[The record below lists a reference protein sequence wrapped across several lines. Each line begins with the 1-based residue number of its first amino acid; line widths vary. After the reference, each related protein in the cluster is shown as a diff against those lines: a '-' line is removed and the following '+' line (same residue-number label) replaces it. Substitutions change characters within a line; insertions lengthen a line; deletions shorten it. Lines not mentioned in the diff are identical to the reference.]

1 MGRAES
7 EGALG
12 SEGYAMYREIWEGPA
27 AYRETLEGLGS
38 LDDLAGSI
46 LKLYRAIIACSCG
59 SSHHAGLAL
68 CYAASR
74 LAGLTAY
81 AVQASEYPAYAHHHV
96 GAEHLLVTISQSGE
110 TRDTIRA
117 VQMAREKGV
126 GVLAV
131 TGGVGSSLA
140 GLADHVLLLG
150 GGAEKAV
157 PATKSFIS
165 QLAACYAFASAL
177 SRAAGGQDPG
187 RELQAQPEMLEE
199 ALARSE
205 SFAREYAE
213 SLAAVRSLFILG
225 YGPSFIAALEAALK
239 LKETCGIH
247 AEAYSVWEFR
257 HGPISLLDGERPCV
271 MIVPPRPGDSLEAFE
286 KVAATARGAGARVLL
301 VSHSPLRMD
310 VSESLTIPETR
321 DEFATALEAAPFQLL
336 AYYTALRKGLDPDR
350 PRLLT
355 KVVR

>member
-1 MGRAES
+1 
-7 EGALG
+7 LG
-12 SEGYAMYREIWEGPA
+12 SEGYAIYREIWEGPA
-27 AYRETLEGLGS
+27 AYRETLEALGN
-38 LDDLAGSI
+38 LDDLAANI
-46 LKLYRAIIACSCG
+46 LKRYRAIIACSCG

-96 GAEHLLVTISQSGE
+96 GSEHLLVAISQSGE
-110 TRDTIRA
+110 TGDTIRA
-117 VQMAREKGV
+117 ARMAREKGV
-126 GVLAV
+126 RVLAI
-131 TGGVGSSLA
+131 TGGAGSSLA
-140 GLADHVLLLG
+140 GLADHVLPVG
-150 GGAEKAV
+150 GGAERAV
-157 PATKSFIS
+157 PATKSFVA

-177 SRAAGGQDPG
+177 SRAAGGQDLVQ
-187 RELQAQPEMLEE
+187 ELQAQPEMLQET
-199 ALARSE
+199 LSRSE

-225 YGPSFIAALEAALK
+225 YGPSFIAALEASLK

-247 AEAYSVWEFR
+247 AEAYSIWEFR
-257 HGPISLLDGERPCV
+257 HGPISLLDGERPCI
-271 MIVPPRPGDSLEAFE
+271 MIVPPRPGDSLEAVE
-286 KVAATARGAGARVLL
+286 KVSATARGAGARVLL

-310 VSESLTIPETR
+310 VSETLIIPETR
-321 DEFATALEAAPFQLL
+321 REFATTLEVAPFQLL
-336 AYYTALRKGLDPDR
+336 AYYTALRRGLDPDR

>member
-1 MGRAES
+1 M
-7 EGALG
+7 G
-12 SEGYAMYREIWEGPA
+12 SEGYAIYREIWEGPA
-27 AYRETLEGLGS
+27 VYRETLEALGN
-38 LDDLAGSI
+38 LDDLAANI
-46 LKLYRAIIACSCG
+46 LKRYRAIIACSCG

-96 GAEHLLVTISQSGE
+96 GSEHLLVAISQSGE
-110 TRDTIRA
+110 TGDTIRA
-117 VQMAREKGV
+117 ARMAREKGV
-126 GVLAV
+126 RVLAI
-131 TGGVGSSLA
+131 TGGAGSSLA
-140 GLADHVLLLG
+140 GLADHVLPVG
-150 GGAEKAV
+150 GGAERAV
-157 PATKSFIS
+157 PATKSFVA

-177 SRAAGGQDPG
+177 SRAAGGQDLVQ
-187 RELQAQPEMLEE
+187 ELQAQPEMLQET
-199 ALARSE
+199 LSRSE

-213 SLAAVRSLFILG
+213 SLAAVRGLFILG
-225 YGPSFIAALEAALK
+225 YGPSFIAALEASLK

-247 AEAYSVWEFR
+247 AEAYSIWEFR
-257 HGPISLLDGERPCV
+257 HGPISLLDGERPCI

-286 KVAATARGAGARVLL
+286 KVSATARGAGARVLL

-310 VSESLTIPETR
+310 VSETLTIPETR
-321 DEFATALEAAPFQLL
+321 GEFATALEVAPFQLL
-336 AYYTALRKGLDPDR
+336 AYYTALRRGLDPDR